1 MCDILRVMSVTQQHL
16 VYVFQY
22 KVIIYHKLR
31 VISEQTRLE
40 QQDFAWIE
48 LIVSLLMS
56 LTLIE

>member
-1 MCDILRVMSVTQQHL
+1 MSVTQQHL

-31 VISEQTRLE
+31 VISEQARLA
-40 QQDFAWIE
+40 QQNFARIE

-56 LTLIE
+56 LTFI